1 MKKEENLVST
11 GVYTAVFDLMFALI
25 AGFAIMPA
33 VFAAGIEPGAGP
45 GLIFETLPYIFSTMG
60 RDFPALSAGVAIL
73 FFTAVL
79 FAALT
84 SSVSMLEAGVAYFVD
99 HKKMPRGNA
108 TALVFGFCWIFG
120 SLCCVSTRL
129 FDFCDRLTSDF
140 LMTFGSLLYAV
151 FVGWRLKKAD
161 VLQEIPRPIYF
172 MVRWIIPLVI
182 IAIFISNLVM
192 KG

>member
-1 MKKEENLVST
+1 
-11 GVYTAVFDLMFALI
+11 
-25 AGFAIMPA
+25 
-33 VFAAGIEPGAGP
+33 
-45 GLIFETLPYIFSTMG
+45 
-60 RDFPALSAGVAIL
+60 
-73 FFTAVL
+73 
-79 FAALT
+79 
-84 SSVSMLEAGVAYFVD
+84 MLEAGVAYFVD
-99 HKKMPRGNA
+99 HKKMARGKA